1 MSEITKPRNGLFKVS
16 RTSIFVE
23 DLNVPPC
30 DGAFLGK
37 YMQIDRRRVSDNTDS
52 DSFQEFWKSRG
63 SNHRVENG
71 YHCREIEDVKWFVE
85 ISDIM
90 EFVKNHGECV
100 ISIDGDG
107 FNCIEIY
114 DYYRE

>member
-1 MSEITKPRNGLFKVS
+1 MMNRITKQWNGLFRVS

-23 DLNVPPC
+23 DLDVPPC

-37 YMQIDRRRVSDNTDS
+37 YMQIDRRRVKTDS
-52 DSFQEFWKSRG
+52 DSFQEFWKSQG

-85 ISDIM
+85 IPDIM
-90 EFVKNHGECV
+90 EFVKKHGECV
-100 ISIDGDG
+100 ISIDGNG

-114 DYYRE
+114 D